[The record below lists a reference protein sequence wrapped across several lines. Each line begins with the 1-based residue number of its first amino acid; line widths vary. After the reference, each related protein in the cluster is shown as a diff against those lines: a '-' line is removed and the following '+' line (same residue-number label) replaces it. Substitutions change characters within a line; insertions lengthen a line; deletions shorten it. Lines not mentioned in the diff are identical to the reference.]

1 MTSPL
6 AELSHL
12 TRIPETATAATFGF
26 RFGDKGTHT
35 SRTLMLEELEQVF
48 RGTPADADRAAYT
61 AAIIDENLTDKRT
74 AATRRITNQRLGELY
89 SLDRS
94 VLIFRILRQF
104 WELDN
109 NGRPLLALLCGLAR
123 DPLLR
128 ATSPPI
134 LSMQV
139 GEELARQRMTDAVRE
154 AAGNRLNDNT
164 IDKVVRNASSSWTQ
178 SGHLKGRA
186 RKTRQA
192 VRPTPLSVAYA
203 LFIGYLFGLRGQRL
217 FNTLWTEALDSS
229 VDELVFLA
237 MDAKRLGVLD
247 LKQAGEVIEIGF
259 APILT
264 PDEMRDTYGTN

>member
-1 MTSPL
+1 
-6 AELSHL
+6 
-12 TRIPETATAATFGF
+12 
-26 RFGDKGTHT
+26 
-35 SRTLMLEELEQVF
+35 MLEELGQVF
-48 RGTPADADRAAYT
+48 RGTAADADRAAYA

-74 AATRRITNQRLGELY
+74 TATRRITNQRLGELY

-94 VLIFRILRQF
+94 VLIFRVLRQF
-104 WELDN
+104 WASDDH
-109 NGRPLLALLCGLAR
+109 GRPLLALLCGLAR

-128 ATSPPI
+128 ATAPPI
-134 LSMQV
+134 LSMQA

-154 AAGNRLNDNT
+154 AVGNRLNDNV

-178 SGHLKGRA
+178 SGHLNGRA

-203 LFIGYLFGLRGQRL
+203 LFLGYLLGLRGPRL
-217 FNTLWTEALDSS
+217 LTTLWAKSFDSS

-237 MDAKRLGVLD
+237 MDAKRFGVLD
-247 LKQAGEVIEIGF
+247 LKQAGDVIEIGF